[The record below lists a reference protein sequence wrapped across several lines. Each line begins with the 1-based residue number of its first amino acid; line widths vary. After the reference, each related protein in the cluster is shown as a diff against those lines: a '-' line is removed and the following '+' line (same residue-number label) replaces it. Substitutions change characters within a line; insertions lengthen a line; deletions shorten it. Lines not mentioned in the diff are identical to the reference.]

1 MGTSYAYS
9 NKRILVV
16 DDEDAITEL
25 VATAARFAGF
35 ELATAASGREAL
47 ERAAVF
53 LPHLIVLDIMMPVMD
68 GFEVLRVLRARGDL
82 VPIIFLTAKDEHAAK
97 LRGLTSGAD
106 DYVTKPFSL
115 EELMARIRAV
125 LRRSADLDGITT
137 GRYTVADL
145 VLDET
150 AYEVLRGDRVI
161 TLSPTEFR
169 LLRYMMTNAG
179 KALSRDQILS
189 HVWHS
194 DYAGEGSIVE
204 TYISYLRRKIDEGA
218 TPLIHTV
225 RGYGYTLRAPT
236 DQAP

>member
-1 MGTSYAYS
+1 MGSSFAYS
-9 NKRILVV
+9 SKRLLIV
-16 DDEDAITEL
+16 DDEDSITEL

-35 ELATAASGREAL
+35 DVATAVSGREAL
-47 ERAAVF
+47 ERAAAF
-53 LPHLIVLDIMMPVMD
+53 LPHLIVLDVMMPVMD
-68 GFEVLRVLRARGDL
+68 GFEVLRVLRSRGDL

-97 LRGLTSGAD
+97 LKGLASGAD

-115 EELMARIRAV
+115 EELMARVRAV
-125 LRRSADLDGITT
+125 LRRSADLEGITT
-137 GRYTVADL
+137 GRYAVADL
-145 VLDET
+145 ILDET
-150 AYEVLRGDRVI
+150 AYEVRRGDRVV

-169 LLRYMMTNAG
+169 LLRYLMVNAG

-204 TYISYLRRKIDEGA
+204 TYISYLRRKIDEGT

-225 RGYGYTLRAPT
+225 RGYGYTLRPPA
-236 DQAP
+236 DQSP